1 MEDSQNCRHGME
13 RNRGIRIGH
22 FECHPLAGGRHVVH
36 KLLHVNRFV
45 PRHICLLC
53 PPTYACA
60 YSLGMAF
67 ARAGWC
73 LSSYYKF
80 MAVGE
85 ADADQLRVRDEEGK
99 SI

>member
-1 MEDSQNCRHGME
+1 MHFPKRRHVYEGE
-13 RNRGIRIGH
+13 H
-22 FECHPLAGGRHVVH
+22 PTAKAHPLAEAMSYVVMH
-36 KLLHVNRFV
+36 KLLYVNRFV
-45 PRHICLLC
+45 SRHICLPC
-53 PPTYACA
+53 TPTYACA
-60 YSLGMAF
+60 YSSGMAF

-85 ADADQLRVRDEEGK
+85 ANADQPRARDEERK

>member
-1 MEDSQNCRHGME
+1 MT
-13 RNRGIRIGH
+13 
-22 FECHPLAGGRHVVH
+22 H
-36 KLLHVNRFV
+36 KLLYVNRFV

-53 PPTYACA
+53 TPTYACT
-60 YSLGMAF
+60 YSSGMAF

-85 ADADQLRVRDEEGK
+85 ANADQPRVRDEERKSMQNGEETSNIEIGK
-99 SI
+99 GKMQWRQTNY